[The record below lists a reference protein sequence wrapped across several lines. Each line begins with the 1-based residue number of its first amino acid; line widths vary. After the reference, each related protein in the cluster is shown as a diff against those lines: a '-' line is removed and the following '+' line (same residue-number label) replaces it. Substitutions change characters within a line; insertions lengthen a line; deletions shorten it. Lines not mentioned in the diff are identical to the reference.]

1 MHPLKLV
8 AVLII
13 AGGVFGLS
21 YGGFNFT
28 RHSDTTE
35 IGPLT
40 VTVKDREHVN
50 VPVWAGVAAIVGGV
64 VLLFAAGGKSGVLRG
79 S

>member
-1 MHPLKLV
+1 MHPLKIV

-13 AGGVFGLS
+13 AGGVLGLS

-28 RHSDTTE
+28 RHSNTTD
-35 IGPLT
+35 IGPVS
-40 VTVKDREHVN
+40 VTVRDREHVS
-50 VPVWAGVAAIVGGV
+50 VPVGAGVAAIIGGV
-64 VLLFAAGGKSGVLRG
+64 VLLFAAGSKSGMLRD

>member
-8 AVLII
+8 AVVII
-13 AGGVFGLS
+13 AAGVFGLT
-21 YGGFNFT
+21 YGGFTYT
-28 RHSDTTE
+28 RHTDTTE
-35 IGPLT
+35 IGPLS

-50 VPVWAGVAAIVGGV
+50 VPMWAGVAAIVGGFV
-64 VLLFAAGGKSGVLRG
+64 ILFAAGGTSRVLRG